1 MYYNP
6 CNKIFKIILFISN
19 FLKHR
24 LCNYVQ
30 HLYPAVPA
38 RTTFSRA
45 GLVALHVS
53 IVKQQSLLCARATTA
68 HRGYA
73 QRSIIFQL

>member
-1 MYYNP
+1 MHYNL
-6 CNKIFKIILFISN
+6 CNKIFKNHFFTPN
-19 FLKHR
+19 FLKHQ
-24 LCNYVQ
+24 LYNYVQ

-45 GLVALHVS
+45 RVVALHAS
-53 IVKQQSLLCARATTA
+53 IVKQQSLLCARAITA

-73 QRSIIFQL
+73 QHNIISQL